1 VKLFH
6 YAVHIGEIDKL
17 TLAGFF
23 KMAFAQ
29 LLIFRGFT
37 YAVESLISTYL
48 K

>member
-1 VKLFH
+1 MFFVVRNL
-6 YAVHIGEIDKL
+6 IDNGIDKL

-37 YAVESLISTYL
+37 YAVESLISTNL